1 MLAVAPTAMS
11 GAEGE
16 ATRPPL
22 GSVVVVEDDD
32 ENRAAILDVL
42 SDHGFRVVGARDGV
56 EALELLRDRAAP
68 PQAILI
74 DLMMPRM
81 NGWELQRAL
90 GENPKLAEVP
100 IVVISVLAPA
110 TELKG
115 VVAAQL
121 HKPLDLHEL
130 LATIEAVVE
139 HSSGDD

>member
-1 MLAVAPTAMS
+1 MVAVAP
-11 GAEGE
+11 GVPPNGEGE
-16 ATRPPL
+16 STRPPL

-56 EALELLRDRAAP
+56 EALEVLRGRSAP

-110 TELKG
+110 TELNG

-130 LATIEAVVE
+130 LATIDAVVE
-139 HSSGDD
+139 HPRGDD